1 MNIPEFCVKR
11 PIFISMVSCIVLILG
26 GVALSYLPVDLMPD
40 ITYPGVTIVTTYED
54 ASPEEVEELISKKI
68 ETALSAVSGVKEIT
82 STSGEG
88 SSNVTVSFNWG
99 TNLDAAVSDVRDRLD
114 RVEPRL
120 PDDADKP
127 ILYKFDSASS
137 PIMRIGVATDIDLL
151 DARKLIEDQIQY
163 RLERIDGVASI
174 EIHGGLE
181 REIQVLFDV
190 ERHDA
195 GRQPARGPY
204 RSPRPHPRNLHLGR
218 ADPRHGHRYRQ
229 KRRKDPARRRGR
241 SHRHP

>member
-54 ASPEEVEELISKKI
+54 ASPEEVEVLISKKI

-120 PDDADKP
+120 PDDAD
-127 ILYKFDSASS
+127 
-137 PIMRIGVATDIDLL
+137 
-151 DARKLIEDQIQY
+151 
-163 RLERIDGVASI
+163 
-174 EIHGGLE
+174 
-181 REIQVLFDV
+181 
-190 ERHDA
+190 
-195 GRQPARGPY
+195 
-204 RSPRPHPRNLHLGR
+204 
-218 ADPRHGHRYRQ
+218 
-229 KRRKDPARRRGR
+229 
-241 SHRHP
+241 

>member
-26 GVALSYLPVDLMPD
+26 GVALSYLPGRPD
-40 ITYPGVTIVTTYED
+40 AGYHLSRRHHRDHLRGRQSRRGRRADFEED
-54 ASPEEVEELISKKI
+54 RNRALGGLRREGDHLHLRRRI
-68 ETALSAVSGVKEIT
+68 EQCDRFVQL
-82 STSGEG
+82 
-88 SSNVTVSFNWG
+88 G

-174 EIHGGLE
+174 
-181 REIQVLFDV
+181 
-190 ERHDA
+190 
-195 GRQPARGPY
+195 
-204 RSPRPHPRNLHLGR
+204 
-218 ADPRHGHRYRQ
+218 
-229 KRRKDPARRRGR
+229 
-241 SHRHP
+241 

>member
-68 ETALSAVSGVKEIT
+68 ETALSAVSGVKENT

-174 EIHGGLE
+174 EIHGGL
-181 REIQVLFDV
+181 
-190 ERHDA
+190 
-195 GRQPARGPY
+195 
-204 RSPRPHPRNLHLGR
+204 
-218 ADPRHGHRYRQ
+218 
-229 KRRKDPARRRGR
+229 
-241 SHRHP
+241 